1 VDTLIY
7 RRTEDE
13 LVYVQQEGRVEY
25 DRKEFEYTR
34 RET

>member
-1 VDTLIY
+1 MDTLIY

-13 LVYVQQEGRVEY
+13 LVYVQQEERVEY
-25 DRKEFEYTR
+25 DRKEVEYTR

>member
-13 LVYVQQEGRVEY
+13 LVYVQQEERVEY
-25 DRKEFEYTR
+25 DRKEVEYTR